1 MVLGPSKWQVCQVT
15 AVPWHLK
22 MIFDLCPMGKVYLHK
37 WEFVVHYSWLYLC
50 LHYKVSWCQTSL
62 MGWLRS
68 NFPLARSRKKG
79 GHGVPQCHLAPDVI
93 AEFGGGSWVAFLFPS
108 GSGRR
113 GSPWLRELQMVRSQ
127 PWRICLQLQDD
138 DPTQDMQSQETC
150 WSKETI
156 GVRRHAVSGSWDI
169 AYVCQVQPMSNLVWS
184 LELTPVWKGW

>member
-1 MVLGPSKWQVCQVT
+1 M
-15 AVPWHLK
+15 
-22 MIFDLCPMGKVYLHK
+22 
-37 WEFVVHYSWLYLC
+37 YSWLYLC

-113 GSPWLRELQMVRSQ
+113 GSPLLRELQMVRSQ
-127 PWRICLQLQDD
+127 HWRICL
-138 DPTQDMQSQETC
+138 QSQETC

-156 GVRRHAVSGSWDI
+156 GVRRHAVSGSWDRVCILHMFARFSQWAIWFDPWSSLQYGRAGNRQLGGVHHSGKVDSRQDCRFDI
-169 AYVCQVQPMSNLVWS
+169 AVLYCVGVMIMIIYYVYCF
-184 LELTPVWKGW
+184 

>member
-1 MVLGPSKWQVCQVT
+1 MVLGPSKWQACQVT

-37 WEFVVHYSWLYLC
+37 WEFVVHYNWLYLC

-68 NFPLARSRKKG
+68 NFPPARSRKKG

-93 AEFGGGSWVAFLFPS
+93 AHFGGGSWVAFLFPS

-113 GSPWLRELQMVRSQ
+113 CSPWLRELQMVLSQ
-127 PWRICLQLQDD
+127 PWRICLQLQVTGRWSNPRYAVSGNMLIKRDNR
-138 DPTQDMQSQETC
+138 SQETC
-150 WSKETI
+150 SI
-156 GVRRHAVSGSWDI
+156 RILG
-169 AYVCQVQPMSNLVWS
+169 
-184 LELTPVWKGW
+184 